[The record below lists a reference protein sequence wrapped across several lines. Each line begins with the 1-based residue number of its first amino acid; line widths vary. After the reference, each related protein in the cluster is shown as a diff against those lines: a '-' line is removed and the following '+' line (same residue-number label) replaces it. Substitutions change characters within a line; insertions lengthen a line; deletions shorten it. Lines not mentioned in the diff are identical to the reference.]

1 MVTVPEARHEL
12 CVATLYVTL
21 QHGGERRPSY
31 EQGQLATMGIE
42 FDKDDDFGEQTEAA
56 IRANFGD
63 PVDSRLVT
71 IVSPQT
77 WTAMVAAR

>member
-1 MVTVPEARHEL
+1 
-12 CVATLYVTL
+12 
-21 QHGGERRPSY
+21 
-31 EQGQLATMGIE
+31 MGIE

-56 IRANFGD
+56 IRSNFGD

-71 IVSPQT
+71 IVSPET